1 MDFARRRYKLPLPV
15 SSAVTIRSAEAKGSR
30 MHKVSIS
37 QAWDETRGVLE
48 RDGKLIATVAL
59 AMLVLPGVAA
69 SVLLPKASMTAPGAI
84 GYVALLAVFLI
95 TFAGQLSIVRLA
107 MGPHLTVAEAIRHG
121 AIRTLP
127 YAAAFLLWLVPFILL
142 GSIPYKLAAAHAG
155 QPTTAAAI
163 ALLAL
168 TALGMFL
175 VVRLLLTGPV
185 ATAEHVGPISIIRR
199 SWDLTAGNWWRLFGF
214 VAIFVLGAVTLIWAV
229 TAVIGLIG
237 RVWLGQVA
245 ADSVPGLI
253 IMLVVQAV
261 TSALYCILFIM
272 QARIY
277 VQLSGRG
284 EPQAG
289 VPSSGT

>member
-1 MDFARRRYKLPLPV
+1 
-15 SSAVTIRSAEAKGSR
+15 

-37 QAWDETRGVLE
+37 QAWDESRAVLE

-69 SVLLPKASMTAPGAI
+69 SVLLPKSSMMAPGAVGLI
-84 GYVALLAVFLI
+84 ALLAVFLI

-107 MGPHLTVAEAIRHG
+107 MGPHLTVGEAIRHG
-121 AIRTLP
+121 AVRTLP
-127 YAAAFLLWLVPFILL
+127 YAAAFLMWLIPFLVV
-142 GSIPYKLAAAHAG
+142 GSIPYKVAAANPG
-155 QPTTAAAI
+155 QPATAAAI
-163 ALLAL
+163 GLLVL
-168 TALGMFL
+168 TALGLFL

-185 ATAEHVGPISIIRR
+185 AAAEHVGPLTILRR

-214 VAIFVLGAVTLIWAV
+214 VAIFVVGAVTLIWAV
-229 TAVIGLIG
+229 SAVIGLIS
-237 RVWLGQVA
+237 RLWLGQIA
-245 ADSVPGLI
+245 TDSIPGLV

-261 TSALYCILFIM
+261 TSALYCVLFVM

-277 VQLSGRG
+277 TQLSGRG
-284 EPQAG
+284 EAQAG

>member
-1 MDFARRRYKLPLPV
+1 MR
-15 SSAVTIRSAEAKGSR
+15 
-30 MHKVSIS
+30 KVSIS
-37 QAWDETRGVLE
+37 QAWDETREVLE

-69 SVLLPKASMTAPGAI
+69 SVLLPKSSMTAPGAI
-84 GYVALLAVFLI
+84 AYVALVAVFLI

-107 MGPHLTVAEAIRHG
+107 MGPHLTVGEAIRHG
-121 AIRTLP
+121 ATRTLP
-127 YAAAFLLWLVPFILL
+127 YAAAFLLWLVPFVLI
-142 GSIPYKLAAAHAG
+142 GSIPYKIAAANAG
-155 QPTTAAAI
+155 QPTTAAAF

-168 TALGMFL
+168 TALGLFL

-185 ATAEHVGPISIIRR
+185 AAGEHVGPLTIIRR

-214 VAIFVLGAVTLIWAV
+214 VAIFVVGAITLIWAV
-229 TAVIGLIG
+229 TAVIGLIS
-237 RVWLGQVA
+237 RLWLGQIA
-245 ADSVPGLI
+245 ADSIPGLV
-253 IMLVVQAV
+253 IMLVVQMV
-261 TSALYCILFIM
+261 TSALYCVLFVM

-284 EPQAG
+284 EAQVG